1 MVSAVSDNWALFWAL
16 VGCTLLFTLVLAAA
30 GGFVYFYLWALGK
43 LLVVVVQALA
53 SAIVSVVHSFR

>member
-1 MVSAVSDNWALFWAL
+1 MVSAVSDNWVLFWAF
-16 VGCTLLFTLVLAAA
+16 VGCALLFALVLVAA

-43 LLVVVVQALA
+43 LLVVVLHALA